1 MDYLVIKDF
10 IERVTLKQYKAGD
23 KYTCLDTERA
33 SFLIRT
39 GYLAKPT
46 EKEVEKPKKT
56 TAKATTTKRS
66 PKAKKA

>member
-1 MDYLVIKDF
+1 MEYLVIKDF
-10 IERVTLKQYKAGD
+10 IERVTLKLYKAGD
-23 KYTCLDTERA
+23 KYACLDTERA

-56 TAKATTTKRS
+56 AKAPTTKRS
-66 PKAKKA
+66 PRAKKA